1 MLLITCLTQ
10 DMSLSNWWRGIGNY
24 ELWGKLFGWHSG
36 SALGAIIG
44 IVKISVQGGSWFLSL
59 VGDKVV
65 WKVQSELWISSQV
78 QHHKIACEG
87 DLVSGAAQWVA
98 RDVLSVYLSTHLA
111 PPPTLLLSGHRLLV
125 SCPASCR
132 LWWRWQ
138 QLILIR
144 FDPRTH
150 FYIWGVFIMTGI
162 PGRSTLSS
170 HRGHVITWKLALK
183 TEQTCLWRTLNYS
196 LNNYRTLPDLTP
208 WEDEK

>member
-44 IVKISVQGGSWFLSL
+44 IVKISVLGGSWFLSL

-87 DLVSGAAQWVA
+87 ELVSGAAQGCSQC
-98 RDVLSVYLSTHLA
+98 LSEYTSG
-111 PPPTLLLSGHRLLV
+111 PTLLLSGKRLLV

-196 LNNYRTLPDLTP
+196 LNNYRALPDLTP
-208 WEDEK
+208 WWEDEK

>member
-1 MLLITCLTQ
+1 MARH
-10 DMSLSNWWRGIGNY
+10 W
-24 ELWGKLFGWHSG
+24 
-36 SALGAIIG
+36 
-44 IVKISVQGGSWFLSL
+44 
-59 VGDKVV
+59 
-65 WKVQSELWISSQV
+65 ELWIMRQIIRMAFWVGLRSN
-78 QHHKIACEG
+78 HWHCEDISTG
-87 DLVSGAAQWVA
+87 RFLVL
-98 RDVLSVYLSTHLA
+98 VLSRWQCRLESPVRTMNFISSAAPQDCLWGWACQWCSSGMFSVLSEYTSG
-111 PPPTLLLSGHRLLV
+111 PTLLLSGKRLLV

-196 LNNYRTLPDLTP
+196 LNNYRALPDLTP
-208 WEDEK
+208 WWEDEK

>member
-10 DMSLSNWWRGIGNY
+10 DMSLSNWWRAIGNY

-65 WKVQSELWISSQV
+65 WKVQSELWIPSQV
-78 QHHKIACEG
+78 SSTTRLRVRVILSVVQ
-87 DLVSGAAQWVA
+87 L

-111 PPPTLLLSGHRLLV
+111 PPPTLLLSDQRLLV

-162 PGRSTLSS
+162 PGRWTLSS

-196 LNNYRTLPDLTP
+196 LNNYRALPDLTP
-208 WEDEK
+208 WWEDEK

>member
-1 MLLITCLTQ
+1 MARH
-10 DMSLSNWWRGIGNY
+10 W
-24 ELWGKLFGWHSG
+24 
-36 SALGAIIG
+36 
-44 IVKISVQGGSWFLSL
+44 
-59 VGDKVV
+59 
-65 WKVQSELWISSQV
+65 ELWIMRQIIRMAFWVGLRSN
-78 QHHKIACEG
+78 HWHCEDISTG
-87 DLVSGAAQWVA
+87 RFLVL
-98 RDVLSVYLSTHLA
+98 VLSRWQSRLESPVRTMNFLSGPA
-111 PPPTLLLSGHRLLV
+111 PKDCVWGWSCQWCSSVSSEGCSQCLSEYTSGPTLLLSGKRLLV

-196 LNNYRTLPDLTP
+196 LNNYRALPDLTP
-208 WEDEK
+208 WWEDEK